1 MIFFITFLEG
11 IMTFLSPCLLPMI
24 PIYLGYLAGKDQKQS
39 IVKNALGFI
48 LGFTLM
54 FSLLGLASGTIG
66 AFLTRYQRYVHI
78 ICGLVMIGFGLYFL
92 GIGRLSFFRGFHLR
106 STTMSQGFFSA
117 VFFGIVFSIGW
128 TPCVGAFLGSA
139 LMLASSTGS
148 TWMGLGLLIT
158 YSLGLG
164 VPFLLSA
171 ILFKELTQ
179 AFNWIKGHYHLL
191 NKWAG
196 ALLILVGLTMISGL
210 FNQYFQIINF
220 S

>member
-92 GIGRLSFFRGFHLR
+92 GIGRLSFFRGFH
-106 STTMSQGFFSA
+106 
-117 VFFGIVFSIGW
+117 
-128 TPCVGAFLGSA
+128 
-139 LMLASSTGS
+139 
-148 TWMGLGLLIT
+148 
-158 YSLGLG
+158 
-164 VPFLLSA
+164 
-171 ILFKELTQ
+171 
-179 AFNWIKGHYHLL
+179 
-191 NKWAG
+191 
-196 ALLILVGLTMISGL
+196 
-210 FNQYFQIINF
+210 
-220 S
+220 

>member
-106 STTMSQGFFSA
+106 STTMSQGFLSA
-117 VFFGIVFSIGW
+117 VFFGIVFFHWLDPMCRRLSWFG
-128 TPCVGAFLGSA
+128 PHVSFKYRFYVDGAGFTDHLF
-139 LMLASSTGS
+139 TG
-148 TWMGLGLLIT
+148 LRCPLLT
-158 YSLGLG
+158 FRHSL
-164 VPFLLSA
+164 
-171 ILFKELTQ
+171 
-179 AFNWIKGHYHLL
+179 
-191 NKWAG
+191 
-196 ALLILVGLTMISGL
+196 
-210 FNQYFQIINF
+210 
-220 S
+220 